1 MPDDRQ
7 AMANTRK
14 LLLPAP
20 MARVG
25 WDLLAK
31 RGDVRAVPFDVNA
44 PTTEFHALLVD
55 AEGVAL
61 IATPF
66 GEADIRAA
74 PRLRVVARLGAG
86 YDRVDV
92 PALTRRGIPLM
103 VTGDANSPSVAE
115 QALYFMLEFAKR
127 GAALNA
133 MVREHR
139 WMDRWAEALPVDL
152 FGKTLL
158 VVGFGRTGTRVAKP
172 CLALGM
178 TVRVYDP
185 YVEPAAIASAGCVP
199 ERDLDAALPHADFVT
214 LHCPKT
220 PETVAM
226 FNAARLAR
234 MKPIAYIVNTARGG
248 IIDQPALYI
257 ALTTGVIRGAAL
269 DVFDREPPA
278 PDEPLLSLPNVI
290 TAPHLAGVTKES
302 FERMAASGV
311 SNLLSVLDG
320 RPNAENVVNREVLA
334 HR

>member
-1 MPDDRQ
+1 
-7 AMANTRK
+7 MANTRK
-14 LLLPAP
+14 LLLPAA

-31 RGDVRAVPFDVNA
+31 REDVLAVPFALDT
-44 PTTEFHALLVD
+44 PTDGFHALLAD
-55 AEGVAL
+55 ADGVAL

-66 GEADIRAA
+66 GAAEIRAG

-92 PALTRRGIPLM
+92 PALTRRGIPLL

-115 QALYFMLEFAKR
+115 QALYFMLELAKR

-139 WMDRWAEALPVDL
+139 WMDRWSEAPPVDL
-152 FGKTLL
+152 FRKTLL
-158 VVGFGRTGTRVAKP
+158 VVGFGRTGTRIAKP

-185 YVEPAAIASAGCVP
+185 YVEPAAIVSAGCIP
-199 ERDLDAALPHADFVT
+199 DSDLDAALPHADFVT

-220 PETVAM
+220 PETLGM

-234 MKPIAYIVNTARGG
+234 MKPTAYLVNTARGG
-248 IIDQPALYI
+248 IIDQPALYT
-257 ALTTGVIRGAAL
+257 ALTTGVICGAAL
-269 DVFDREPPA
+269 DVFEREPPER
-278 PDEPLLSLPNVI
+278 DEPLLSLPNVI
-290 TAPHLAGVTKES
+290 AAPHLAGVTKES
-302 FERMAASGV
+302 FERMAVSGV
-311 SNLLSVLDG
+311 TNLLSVLDG
-320 RPNAENVVNREVLA
+320 KPNVENVVNREVLA
-334 HR
+334 RR

>member
-1 MPDDRQ
+1 
-7 AMANTRK
+7 MANTRK
-14 LLLPAP
+14 LLLPAV
-20 MARVG
+20 MARAG

-31 RGDVRAVPFDVNA
+31 RGDVQAVPFDVNT
-44 PTTEFHALLVD
+44 PTTAFHALLAD

-66 GEADIRAA
+66 GEAEIRAG

-92 PALTRRGIPLM
+92 PALTRHGILLM

-115 QALYFMLEFAKR
+115 QALHFMLEFAKR

-139 WMDRWAEALPVDL
+139 WMDRWAEPLPVDL
-152 FGKTLL
+152 FRKTLL
-158 VVGFGRTGTRVAKP
+158 VVGFGRTGTRIAKA
-172 CLALGM
+172 CVALGM

-185 YVEPAAIASAGCVP
+185 YVEPVAIASAGCMP
-199 ERDLDAALPHADFVT
+199 EGDLDAALPHADFVT

-220 PETVAM
+220 PETLAM

-234 MKPIAYIVNTARGG
+234 MKPTAYLVNTARGG
-248 IIDQPALYI
+248 IVDQAALHA

-269 DVFDREPPA
+269 DVFDREPPER
-278 PDEPLLSLPNVI
+278 DDPLLALPNVI
-290 TAPHLAGVTKES
+290 AAPHLAGVTKES
-302 FERMAASGV
+302 FERMAV
-311 SNLLSVLDG
+311 SAVTNLLSVLDG
-320 RPNAENVVNREVLA
+320 KPNAENVVNQEVLA
-334 HR
+334 RR